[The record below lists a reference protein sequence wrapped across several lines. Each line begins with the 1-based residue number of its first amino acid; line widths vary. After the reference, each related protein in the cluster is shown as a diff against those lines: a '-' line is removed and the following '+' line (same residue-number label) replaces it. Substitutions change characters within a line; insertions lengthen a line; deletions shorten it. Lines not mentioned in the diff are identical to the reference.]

1 VQAIKYRHDQW
12 QSWENFGKAA
22 LDVGAHV
29 QACRA
34 VQKVLELSNNK
45 RVDTNTLWRLVE
57 WVERSTRRKLEH
69 ESRPAE
75 ISERGSGGD
84 GSRQGESGE
93 SGGVETKETRD
104 DGKRDLESEGQALSA
119 ADVAAAVGAI
129 EDDVDEEESSSGQ
142 EETSKPTEE
151 GDVASEREMGVVGE
165 LLKRV
170 VGSGEGG
177 GEVWGLQAR
186 FFEAT
191 GNVDM
196 AKESRLRQVRALQV
210 GPS

>member
-1 VQAIKYRHDQW
+1 VQAVKYRHDQW

-45 RVDTNTLWRLVE
+45 RVDTSTLRRLVE
-57 WVERSTRRKLEH
+57 WVERSARRKHEH
-69 ESRPAE
+69 ESS
-75 ISERGSGGD
+75 SERESGGD
-84 GSRQGESGE
+84 VSKQGESGG

-119 ADVAAAVGAI
+119 ADVAAAVGPI
-129 EDDVDEEESSSGQ
+129 EDENEESSSGQ
-142 EETSKPTEE
+142 EETSKPMEE

-170 VGSGEGG
+170 VVSGEGG

-186 FFEAT
+186 FFEAM
-191 GNVDM
+191 GNMEM

-210 GPS
+210 GLN

>member
-1 VQAIKYRHDQW
+1 MQAVKYRHDQW

-34 VQKVLELSNNK
+34 IRKVLELSNK
-45 RVDTNTLWRLVE
+45 RVDTSTLRGLVE
-57 WVERSTRRKLEH
+57 WVERSTRHKHKHKSSSKWEN
-69 ESRPAE
+69 
-75 ISERGSGGD
+75 GGD
-84 GSRQGESGE
+84 VSKQGESGGT
-93 SGGVETKETRD
+93 GGVESKETRN
-104 DGKRDLESEGQALSA
+104 DGTKDLESEGQALSA

-129 EDDVDEEESSSGQ
+129 EDEDEESSSGQ
-142 EETSKPTEE
+142 EETSKPMEE

-191 GNVDM
+191 GSVEM